1 MSDQSAKRVE
11 RFAQIFDTH
20 GPKLMAMLRRLAS
33 NSHDAEEAFQETALR
48 VWKHLDKVPR
58 IRSPQGWLMTIGY
71 RTFLDTSARCRQ
83 GVPLK
88 DCSDPHERSSVDDAT
103 QREAAEHVNGLV
115 ADLPNDLRDVVVL
128 HYSGG
133 LSIRQTAK
141 ATGVP
146 VGTAKSRLNQ
156 ALTRLRKQMK

>member
-20 GPKLMAMLRRLAS
+20 GPKLMAMLRRLARDRH
-33 NSHDAEEAFQETALR
+33 NAEEAFQETALR
-48 VWKHLDKVPR
+48 VWKHLAKMPR
-58 IRSPQGWLMTIGY
+58 IRRPQAWLMTIGY
-71 RTFLDTSARCRQ
+71 RTFLDTSARHRQ
-83 GVPLK
+83 GVALK
-88 DCSDPHERSSVDDAT
+88 DYCDPHERSPADVVT

-115 ADLPNDLRDVVVL
+115 ADLPDDLRDVVIL

-146 VGTAKSRLNQ
+146 LGTAKSRLNQ
-156 ALTRLRKQMK
+156 ALTRLRKQIE